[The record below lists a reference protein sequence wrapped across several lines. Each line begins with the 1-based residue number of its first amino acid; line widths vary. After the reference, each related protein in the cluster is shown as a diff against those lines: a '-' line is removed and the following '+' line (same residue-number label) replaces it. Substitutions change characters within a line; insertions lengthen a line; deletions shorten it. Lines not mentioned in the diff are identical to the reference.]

1 MKLLQICNDY
11 HDPIHLLLTD
21 VVMPERSGPEL
32 AEELA
37 KLHPEMRVL
46 YMSGYAD
53 TAIIRHGVL
62 RPNTAFIQKP
72 FVSEDLNKKVRDVL
86 EG

>member
-1 MKLLQICNDY
+1 
-11 HDPIHLLLTD
+11 
-21 VVMPERSGPEL
+21 MPGRSGPEL
-32 AEELA
+32 AEELV

-53 TAIIRHGVL
+53 TAVIRHGVL

-72 FVSEDLNKKVRDVL
+72 FVSEDLNKKVREVL
-86 EG
+86 DG